1 MDNYVDNS
9 PNLWITQVKHML
21 IGEYIYTIDPKK
33 RIAIPVKMRGSL
45 GKKAVITTGLDNC
58 LVIYPL
64 AEWQKLTQKLDNLP
78 SGKVDARGL
87 ARVMLSGAVDVELD
101 KLGRILVPDYLKN
114 YAGLKKS
121 VAILGLSNRIEVWD
135 EEKWQNYKSKNE
147 KAVSGMAEQLGF

>member
-1 MDNYVDNS
+1 MDNYVENP
-9 PNLWITQVKHML
+9 PNLWITAML

-33 RIAIPVKMRGSL
+33 RIAIPAKMRQVL

-64 AEWQKLTQKLDNLP
+64 KEWQKLTQKIDNLP

-87 ARVMLSGAVDVELD
+87 ARIMLSGAVDVELD
-101 KLGRILVPDYLKN
+101 KLGRILIPDYLKN
-114 YAGLKKS
+114 YASLKKN

-135 EEKWQNYKSKNE
+135 EKKWRDYKLRTEKG
-147 KAVSGMAEQLGF
+147 VGDMAAQLGF

>member
-1 MDNYVDNS
+1 
-9 PNLWITQVKHML
+9 ML
-21 IGEYIYTIDPKK
+21 IGEYSYTIDEKK
-33 RIAIPVKMRGSL
+33 RIAIPAKMRQAL
-45 GKKAVITTGLDNC
+45 GKKAVVTTGLDNC

-64 AEWQKLTQKLDNLP
+64 KEWQKLTQKLDNLP

-114 YAGLKKS
+114 YASLKKN

-135 EEKWQNYKSKNE
+135 AKRWQEYKSKKE
-147 KAVSGMAEQLGF
+147 KMVGDMAEQLGF